1 MYRNLLVAAII
12 VSGIGYLFAMAGD
25 QTVLRWILKPG
36 TILLII
42 GLAGLTR
49 NVAKAYKTCIIAGLF
64 LSAIGDGLLLL
75 PGNQWFSA
83 GLFAFLTAHL
93 VYIVAFMTRWK
104 FASIH
109 WLSLIPIAAY
119 SYFLLRELHDGMLA
133 SGNSGLWIPVLIYVI
148 VISIMIW
155 SAVIS
160 GSRIAVAGA
169 VLFFLSDSLLAWNM
183 FVAPLAWAKYGVMI
197 TYYSAQFLIARS
209 MEKKSS

>member
-1 MYRNLLVAAII
+1 MNRNLLIAAIV
-12 VSGIGYLFAMAGD
+12 VSGIGYLFAMAGE

-49 NVAKAYKTCIIAGLF
+49 NVTKAYKTYIVVGLF

-75 PGNQWFSA
+75 PGNQWFAA
-83 GLFAFLTAHL
+83 GLFAFLAAHL
-93 VYIVAFMTRWK
+93 VYIIAFMTRWI
-104 FASIH
+104 FSSVH
-109 WLSLIPIAAY
+109 WLTLIPIAVY
-119 SYFLLRELHDGMLA
+119 SYFLLRELHEGMVA
-133 SGNSGLWIPVLIYVI
+133 GGNSGLWIPVLIYVI

-160 GSRIAVAGA
+160 GSRFAIAGA

-183 FVAPLAWAKYGVMI
+183 FVAPLAWANYGVMI

-209 MEKKSS
+209 MEQKS